1 MEYLPSIVL
10 WAAIIGYL
18 VYTLVI
24 KKNKNRREAENGGDR
39 ERYQSAVK
47 AMLKEPESFRLAY
60 AHWEE
65 QESYGR
71 TVKTTYHRY
80 GLAFKD
86 QMLCVFPLGIDKKTR
101 EVQAA
106 RPVVLTPENL
116 GKVRVKAK
124 EKDGT
129 PERLEIWLGDKKGH
143 VIQELTV
150 DGENLRKNRWF
161 PVNILQREECGAL
174 RRFIDGLAQQVER
187 ENPEV
192 DALIQAESNEGIGV
206 IGAVVSGIGAVF
218 SLFFPPA
225 GLAMCLIGL
234 VMALVSK
241 LKGTTTKKWLLIS
254 GACMVFALGFSWFYL
269 KYIFV

>member
-1 MEYLPSIVL
+1 MEYLPSVIL

-24 KKNKNRREAENGGDR
+24 KKNKNRQEAEDGADR

-47 AMLKEPESFRLAY
+47 ELLKEPESFRLAY

-65 QESYGR
+65 RESYGR

-80 GLAFKD
+80 GLAFRD

-106 RPVVLTPENL
+106 RPVVFTPESL
-116 GKVRVKAK
+116 GKVRVKTK
-124 EKDGT
+124 EKDGA

-150 DGENLRKNRWF
+150 DAENLRKNRWF
-161 PVNILQREECGAL
+161 PVNIFQREECAAL
-174 RRFIDGLAQQVER
+174 LSFVTGLTQQVER
-187 ENPEV
+187 ENPGV
-192 DALIQAESNEGIGV
+192 DALIQAEGNEGIGV

-218 SLFFPPA
+218 SLFFPPV
-225 GLAMCLIGL
+225 GLAVCLVGL

-254 GACMVFALGFSWFYL
+254 GACMVLALGFGWFYL

>member
-1 MEYLPSIVL
+1 MEYLPSVIL

-24 KKNKNRREAENGGDR
+24 KKNKNRQEAEDGADR

-47 AMLKEPESFRLAY
+47 ELLKEPESFRLAY

-65 QESYGR
+65 RESYGR

-80 GLAFKD
+80 GLAFRD

-106 RPVVLTPENL
+106 RPVVFTPESL
-116 GKVRVKAK
+116 GKVRVKTK
-124 EKDGT
+124 EKDGA

-143 VIQELTV
+143 VMQELTV
-150 DGENLRKNRWF
+150 DAENLRKNRWF
-161 PVNILQREECGAL
+161 PVNIFQREECAAL
-174 RRFIDGLAQQVER
+174 LSFVTGLTQQVER
-187 ENPEV
+187 ENPGV
-192 DALIQAESNEGIGV
+192 DALIQAEGNEGIGV

-218 SLFFPPA
+218 TLFFPPV
-225 GLAMCLIGL
+225 GLAVCLIGL

-254 GACMVFALGFSWFYL
+254 GACMVLALGFGWFYL

>member
-1 MEYLPSIVL
+1 MEYLPSVIL

-24 KKNKNRREAENGGDR
+24 KKNKNRQEAEDGADR

-47 AMLKEPESFRLAY
+47 ELLKEPESFRLAY

-65 QESYGR
+65 RESYGR

-80 GLAFKD
+80 GLAFRD

-106 RPVVLTPENL
+106 RPVVFTPESL
-116 GKVRVKAK
+116 GKVRVKTK
-124 EKDGT
+124 EKDGA

-150 DGENLRKNRWF
+150 DAENLRKNRWF
-161 PVNILQREECGAL
+161 PLNILQREECAAL
-174 RRFIDGLAQQVER
+174 ERFAVALSQRVAA
-187 ENPEV
+187 ENPGI
-192 DALIQAESNEGIGV
+192 DDLIKAENNEGLGV
-206 IGAVVSGIGAVF
+206 IGAFVSGIGAVF
-218 SLFFPPA
+218 SIFMPPL
-225 GLAMCLIGL
+225 GLAVCLIGL
-234 VMALVSK
+234 ALAVVSK
-241 LKGTTTKKWLLIS
+241 LRGASGKVFLIVS
-254 GACMVFALGFSWFYL
+254 VLCTALGAGFFWMFFHY
-269 KYIFV
+269 FV